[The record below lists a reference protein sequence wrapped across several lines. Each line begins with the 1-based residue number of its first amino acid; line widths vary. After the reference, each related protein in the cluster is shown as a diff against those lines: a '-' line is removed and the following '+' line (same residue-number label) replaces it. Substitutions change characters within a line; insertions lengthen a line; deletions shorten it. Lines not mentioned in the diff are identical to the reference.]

1 MARSILLI
9 DDDDLLRSAL
19 GDLLESSGYTV
30 ASAGAGDTG
39 LEMFRASRPDLVI
52 TDLKMPK
59 PDGID
64 IVRALSKEVP
74 RPRIVAISGGGDRL
88 DTLSGLRRAKT
99 LGADRIL
106 EKPFR
111 AKSLLDTVASVLE
124 APEPKVGSAAA
135 G

>member
-39 LEMFRASRPDLVI
+39 LEMFRVSRPDLVI

-88 DTLSGLRRAKT
+88 DTLSGLRRAQT

-111 AKSLLDTVASVLE
+111 AKSLLETVASVLE
-124 APEPKVGSAAA
+124 ASEPEAGSAAA